1 MVFFAGESLAPAAA
15 AIQVSITFFIWT
27 KGMEI
32 ILPFLLVTFLSG
44 AIFLAFSRIYVN
56 RKLVR
61 SCKAADADFFFFLLF
76 CLFFC
81 PNETALSG
89 ELSS

>member
-1 MVFFAGESLAPAAA
+1 
-15 AIQVSITFFIWT
+15 
-27 KGMEI
+27 MEI

-61 SCKAADADFFFFLLF
+61 SCKAADADFFFFPSFLP
-76 CLFFC
+76 FFL
-81 PNETALSG
+81 PRRNSAKR
-89 ELSS
+89 